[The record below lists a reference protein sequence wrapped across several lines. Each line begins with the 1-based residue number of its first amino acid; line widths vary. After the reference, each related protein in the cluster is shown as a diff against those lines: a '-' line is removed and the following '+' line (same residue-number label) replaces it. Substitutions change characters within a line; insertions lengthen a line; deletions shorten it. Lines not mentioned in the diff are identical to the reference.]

1 MKMPETKE
9 LIALRDALN
18 EAIKTSRTLDRC
30 HSSFLE
36 RRKDGLTRAR
46 QTTYA
51 ARSAD
56 LATALKADIK
66 EAKRIAI
73 EVFNLN
79 NGEKAA

>member
-1 MKMPETKE
+1 MPETKE

-36 RRKDGLTRAR
+36 RRNDGLTRAR

-51 ARSAD
+51 A